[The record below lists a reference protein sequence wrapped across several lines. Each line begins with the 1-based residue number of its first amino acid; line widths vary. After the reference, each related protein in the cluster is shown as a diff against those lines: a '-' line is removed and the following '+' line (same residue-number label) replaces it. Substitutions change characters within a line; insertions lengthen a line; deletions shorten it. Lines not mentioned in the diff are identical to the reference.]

1 MGQCDRV
8 AVIFDPQ
15 SVLSH
20 RIKMRPSRNEDDV
33 GTAFSEPR
41 PEVAAYST

>member
-1 MGQCDRV
+1 MRQRDWV
-8 AVIFDPQ
+8 AVVFDPQ

-33 GTAFSEPR
+33 GTAFGEPR